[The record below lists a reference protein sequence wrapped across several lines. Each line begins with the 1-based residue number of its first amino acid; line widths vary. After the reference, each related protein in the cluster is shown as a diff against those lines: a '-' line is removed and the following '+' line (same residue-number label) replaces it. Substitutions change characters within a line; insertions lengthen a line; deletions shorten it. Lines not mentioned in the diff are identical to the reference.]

1 MSSPT
6 PSGALR
12 ARYALR
18 CDALPATATL
28 FDVACIEEIGRPF
41 SLVARIHVDNAD
53 VDPATVIGTDL
64 AIEVTRGG
72 RVDRTFAGIVR
83 HVRVLERG
91 AEEVELRA
99 YVVPAW
105 ALGDLERDSQIWQGK
120 TGPEILEEV
129 LGALLAAYGREV
141 RLELS
146 GTYPVREVCVRYQ
159 ETALAFTRRLMEEE
173 GIAARFDVAS
183 DVEVL
188 VLTDGN
194 DAFPAA
200 PSLNSFL
207 AFNPNDAEIIT
218 EEPALSLE
226 VRRRLPATHVDV
238 LDPDWTKGSGA
249 VVEAGGGAP
258 GPRGRERS
266 RFEHGRGRSA
276 PRTAYDGTMYAD
288 DDTARQQE
296 LRLAAHDARQSLVEM
311 RTRAIGLRPGSTFEI
326 VGHPVADLD
335 QAYLV
340 LCVEHRSAGAEGR
353 YENRVEAIPLDVPY
367 RPLRTVPKP
376 FIPGIQT
383 ALVSGPSGQ
392 EIHTDPHGRIKVR
405 FLWDR
410 HGAADDRSSGWIRVQ
425 QPWAGRGWGHVWIPR
440 VDMEVV
446 VQFIDGDPDR
456 PLVTGSVYDGD
467 RRPPYA
473 LPDHKTRSTIKSN
486 STPGGGGFNEL
497 RFEDRA
503 GDEQIYTHAQRNY
516 DEVVLAQHTTDVGG
530 DQANTVGG
538 KQTQKVDADQTER
551 VGIDQSLEVG
561 GDRSITV
568 GQDYEE
574 DVQGDEAR
582 TVDGTSTKTID
593 GSVDLVIG
601 SDLSESV
608 AADESRR
615 VSGSKTES
623 IDGAA
628 TLDVGADRVVQ
639 VSAVSTHSVS
649 AAIEMSTPGVLTIT
663 SGPFTGICGEL
674 TITAPGGFTLQTPSA
689 VNFAT
694 SWADYNS
701 TDGDVGGLKSGFTVL
716 KDDFTGVA
724 IGGFGAKFEVTA
736 VDASVTGVDVTVTGL
751 KNIVQGAKLRA
762 GGTKLR
768 IGMSIK

>member
-1 MSSPT
+1 
-6 PSGALR
+6 
-12 ARYALR
+12 
-18 CDALPATATL
+18 
-28 FDVACIEEIGRPF
+28 
-41 SLVARIHVDNAD
+41 
-53 VDPATVIGTDL
+53 
-64 AIEVTRGG
+64 
-72 RVDRTFAGIVR
+72 
-83 HVRVLERG
+83 
-91 AEEVELRA
+91 
-99 YVVPAW
+99 
-105 ALGDLERDSQIWQGK
+105 
-120 TGPEILEEV
+120 
-129 LGALLAAYGREV
+129 
-141 RLELS
+141 
-146 GTYPVREVCVRYQ
+146 
-159 ETALAFTRRLMEEE
+159 
-173 GIAARFDVAS
+173 
-183 DVEVL
+183 
-188 VLTDGN
+188 
-194 DAFPAA
+194 
-200 PSLNSFL
+200 
-207 AFNPNDAEIIT
+207 
-218 EEPALSLE
+218 
-226 VRRRLPATHVDV
+226 
-238 LDPDWTKGSGA
+238 
-249 VVEAGGGAP
+249 
-258 GPRGRERS
+258 
-266 RFEHGRGRSA
+266 
-276 PRTAYDGTMYAD
+276 
-288 DDTARQQE
+288 
-296 LRLAAHDARQSLVEM
+296 
-311 RTRAIGLRPGSTFEI
+311 
-326 VGHPVADLD
+326 
-335 QAYLV
+335 
-340 LCVEHRSAGAEGR
+340 
-353 YENRVEAIPLDVPY
+353 
-367 RPLRTVPKP
+367 
-376 FIPGIQT
+376 
-383 ALVSGPSGQ
+383 
-392 EIHTDPHGRIKVR
+392 VR